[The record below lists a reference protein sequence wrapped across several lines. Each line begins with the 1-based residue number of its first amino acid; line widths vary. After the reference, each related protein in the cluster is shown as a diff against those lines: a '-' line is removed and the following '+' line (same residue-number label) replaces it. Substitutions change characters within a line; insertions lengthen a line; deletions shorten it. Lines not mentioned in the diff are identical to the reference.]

1 MAELRSE
8 GHVHELLDNP
18 REERAAVARLARL
31 VYGRDVGPMTVHQLI
46 EACAPRSVDAFVC
59 ILATLARQGVLRH
72 SIEIKPADAPIAL
85 GAFASLREVP
95 TRVRDP
101 RTGEDRAV
109 RPSELQLR
117 YQAVGPV

>member
-1 MAELRSE
+1 M
-8 GHVHELLDNP
+8 HELLDNP

-31 VYGRDVGPMTVHQLI
+31 VYGRDVGPKTVHQLI
-46 EACAPRSVDAFVC
+46 EACAPRSVDAFVR
-59 ILATLARQGVLRH
+59 ILATLAREGVLRH
-72 SIEIKPADAPIAL
+72 TIEVKPTDAPSAL
-85 GAFASLREVP
+85 GEFATLREVP

-109 RPSELQLR
+109 RPSDLQLR